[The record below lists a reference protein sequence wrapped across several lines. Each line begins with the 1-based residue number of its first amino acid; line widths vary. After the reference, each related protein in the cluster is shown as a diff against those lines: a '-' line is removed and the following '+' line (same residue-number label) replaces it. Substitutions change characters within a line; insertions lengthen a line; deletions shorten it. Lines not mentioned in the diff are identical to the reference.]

1 MCVLEVTMRDDNT
14 RALGKAPAWQQRSCS
29 SYGYREF
36 HSKQGKEMA
45 KKLHREGLIHTHPL
59 GVEQMHP
66 SAGKHLPA
74 ELGWQGAM
82 SLAEGQGIGARRW
95 KMQENVGYAH
105 TCWAAAS
112 QGWESALNLS

>member
-1 MCVLEVTMRDDNT
+1 MITLEPWAKLQPGSRDLAPVMVTESFTPSRE
-14 RALGKAPAWQQRSCS
+14 KKWQ
-29 SYGYREF
+29 
-36 HSKQGKEMA
+36 
-45 KKLHREGLIHTHPL
+45 KLHREGLIHTRPL

-74 ELGWQGAM
+74 ELGWQGAL

-95 KMQENVGYAH
+95 KIQGNVGYAH

-112 QGWESALNLS
+112 QGWESALNPS